1 MFKKAK
7 MIYRK
12 SSQNRRSL
20 IIGGEI
26 IWITTRLYFSFVS
39 AVEKNIA
46 GEIRV
51 GEKGS
56 PLGYLSV
63 TISAS
68 GRLNKFKRELRNLKN
83 GFMLPELEEEWRK
96 KVSEE
101 CEKILE
107 EQLDEIKLV

>member
-1 MFKKAK
+1 

-12 SSQNRRSL
+12 PSQNKRRSL

-26 IWITTRLYFSFVS
+26 IWITTRLYYSSVS
-39 AVEKNIA
+39 AVEENIA

-68 GRLNKFKRELRNLKN
+68 GRLDKFKRELRDLKN
-83 GFMLPELEEEWRK
+83 GFMLPEVENEWRD

-101 CEKILE
+101 CKKILE
-107 EQLDEIKLV
+107 EQLDKIKLV

>member
-1 MFKKAK
+1 

-12 SSQNRRSL
+12 SPQKRRSL

-26 IWITTRLYFSFVS
+26 IWITTRLYYSSVS
-39 AVEKNIA
+39 AVEDNIA
-46 GEIRV
+46 GEIRI
-51 GEKGS
+51 GKKGS

-68 GRLNKFKRELRNLKN
+68 GRLDKCKRELRDLKN
-83 GFMLPELEEEWRK
+83 GFMLPELEEEWRR

-107 EQLDEIKLV
+107 EQLDKIKLT